1 MPRAILRHS
10 LLLTAIVIAASA
22 TMASAQNV
30 APESTINVTTVTTP
44 NGQARVTLSTN
55 RFVPAPNDNS
65 DQASKAEEEGR
76 RMIYELA
83 GHECGILRDTIA
95 SECRIESI
103 NINMMRLPA
112 NQNLAQ
118 RPDGFN
124 VNASV
129 VLRIVPK

>member
-1 MPRAILRHS
+1 M
-10 LLLTAIVIAASA
+10 LLAASTTA
-22 TMASAQNV
+22 ARAQSLP
-30 APESTINVTTVTTP
+30 PESTINFTTVATP

-65 DQASKAEEEGR
+65 DQASKAEEDGR
-76 RMIYELA
+76 RMVYELA
-83 GHECGILRDTIA
+83 GHECAVLRDTIA

-112 NQNLAQ
+112 NQNSAQ

>member
-1 MPRAILRHS
+1 MRRPIPRCS
-10 LLLTAIVIAASA
+10 LLLSAMLLAASA
-22 TMASAQNV
+22 TMAWAQSLP
-30 APESTINVTTVTTP
+30 PESTINVTTVTTP

-65 DQASKAEEEGR
+65 DQASKAEEDGR
-76 RMIYELA
+76 RMVYELA
-83 GHECGILRDTIA
+83 GHECAILRDTIA